1 MKRLKF
7 VLLLLIAALLC
18 FAAAACTQPEDL
30 QKLPAPQNLHMEGA
44 ILVWDEEENASGYA
58 VSFEGREY
66 TVPRARYDLSSL
78 SAAGEYTVAV
88 RALGDGAAYADSDW
102 AEFVYVITAGRE
114 EPEVVPT
121 AGLAYSLMPGGKSWE
136 VSRGKADLRGTVV
149 IPDYYEGLPVVRVAD
164 EGFGGDGTLDSFRNT
179 VTTGVAL
186 PETLVEIGDYAFGN
200 CTALKEIVIPDGVVS
215 LGRGVFDEDE
225 DLLRAV
231 LPSSLSEIP
240 DRLFFGCTALYDVS
254 IPATAAVKV
263 IGGGAFRG
271 CEDLTSVEI
280 PSSVE
285 SIGAGAFAS
294 CSGLTAVELPASVTS
309 IGASAFANCSGIS
322 SFTVPAGVT
331 RLENYLFYECSSLS
345 EITFPA
351 QVSYVGDLVFRG
363 TAWLERQPGPVYLV
377 GNVLAAYPVCAPGG
391 GEVVV
396 PSGTVISQEVFAGTN
411 VRSVTIEDGCTL
423 REPASLFEGAAA
435 LQEVDLPSD
444 FIVGINAFRDC
455 SSLASVSLAEGITQ
469 LGSNAFYGC
478 SSLEELVFP
487 ESITQFGSNA
497 FYGCSSLRELVFP
510 EDAELDVQV
519 FSGNT
524 ALERIVL
531 PRSISSLPMG
541 FFGGCTALL
550 TVELPAG
557 ITALPNSLFSGC
569 SSLTGVTFLGEIT
582 SIGRGAFADCTSLR
596 SFTVPEGAEL
606 GKRVFEG
613 CSSLTGIT
621 LPAGLTALPE
631 RIFAGAGFITTAEAI
646 PEGIVTVGRDAFEGC
661 ASLREIVFPST
672 LQEIETNAFKNCT
685 ALESAV
691 IPGGMTLGTLI
702 YARCTALTS
711 VTVEEEVT
719 VIPAGTFNGC
729 TSLQFFAAPEGV
741 AEIGGNAF
749 TNCSSLAEVLLPASL
764 TRIYV
769 TAFDNCT
776 ALASVYY
783 AGTPEQWLL
792 VSGTDVVGSAEVS
805 FYAAEQADIPAG
817 STQAYWHYGEDG
829 LPVLW

>member
-7 VLLLLIAALLC
+7 ILLLLIAALLC

-66 TVPRARYDLSSL
+66 TVPRGRYDLSSL

-102 AEFVYVITAGRE
+102 AEFVYVITAGQE

-411 VRSVTIEDGCTL
+411 VRSVTIEEGCTL

-455 SSLASVSLAEGITQ
+455 SALTSVSLAEGITR
-469 LGSNAFYGC
+469 
-478 SSLEELVFP
+478 
-487 ESITQFGSNA
+487 FGGNA

-646 PEGIVTVGRDAFEGC
+646 PEGIVTVGRDAFNGC

-702 YARCTALTS
+702 YAKCTALTS

-792 VSGTDVVGSAEVS
+792 VSGTDVVGSAEVYY
-805 FYAAEQADIPAG
+805 YAAEQADIPAG